1 MLNTS
6 GHAAVNLSRL
16 VGNLKTVSARGLR
29 KEFAAALKPYYWRPV
44 LWSASYAAFTG
55 GRRRSWNGDA
65 LHPKSRV
72 APGWVTRLTHYR
84 EVVGKAGCFIKAQR
98 MTPGRG

>member
-16 VGNLKTVSARGLR
+16 EGNLKTVSARGPR

-44 LWSASYAAFTG
+44 LWSASYAAFTVG
-55 GRRRSWNGDA
+55 AAD
-65 LHPKSRV
+65 LET
-72 APGWVTRLTHYR
+72 VTRY
-84 EVVGKAGCFIKAQR
+84 IKN
-98 MTPGRG
+98 